1 MNETDMHV
9 FLSLFRIHTRL
20 FPDLTQLFSNI
31 NRNECEVHHLSSDV
45 FETVTHCLR
54 AVFALNNDWLN
65 VCGICILFMWYL
77 HFSWHHEHR
86 QWSVPISRLQHHSF
100 VWVYIRLSKYQGP
113 NTGNPINSS
122 GACEFQVFSQQIVAR
137 FGKWNSIFSM
147 RNFFSELKDHLYLSQ
162 KSIATKKPKME
173 FFGIFWKD
181 WLFSCFFFSIDLF
194 LFCFIFH
201 SKRYQIR

>member
-1 MNETDMHV
+1 
-9 FLSLFRIHTRL
+9 
-20 FPDLTQLFSNI
+20 
-31 NRNECEVHHLSSDV
+31 
-45 FETVTHCLR
+45 
-54 AVFALNNDWLN
+54 
-65 VCGICILFMWYL
+65 MWYL

-86 QWSVPISRLQHHSF
+86 QWSLPISRLQHHSF

-162 KSIATKKPKME
+162 KSIATKKPKIE

-181 WLFSCFFFSIDLF
+181 WLFSCFFFNPFVCFLFFFSFKTISIQVARSVKCSKIHMHCKYPPLTFHFDLF
-194 LFCFIFH
+194 RWNSLETSNLCWNA
-201 SKRYQIR
+201 